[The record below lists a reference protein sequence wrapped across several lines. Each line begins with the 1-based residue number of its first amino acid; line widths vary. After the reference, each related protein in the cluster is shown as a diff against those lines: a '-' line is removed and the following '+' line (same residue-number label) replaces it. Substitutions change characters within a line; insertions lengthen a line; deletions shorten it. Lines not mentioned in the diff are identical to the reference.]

1 MKAAGS
7 SLLCCTGTRAHR
19 CHICTGTGAHPT
31 HVHRTTSNFKIHRTC
46 TSTWGAGAYAGQCAS
61 VETSP
66 GCKSNSIFIPI
77 PVRDGATAVM
87 CGSCRRGA
95 CCISCTCLQVRG
107 LRRRSALDSR
117 PFVASWL
124 TADGRYVCCA
134 ALQHNCIHWH
144 VGFS

>member
-19 CHICTGTGAHPT
+19 S

-77 PVRDGATAVM
+77 PVRDGATAGCNVWLM
-87 CGSCRRGA
+87 SRGGMLHLVYLLCKSVACG
-95 CCISCTCLQVRG
+95 
-107 LRRRSALDSR
+107 
-117 PFVASWL
+117 
-124 TADGRYVCCA
+124 
-134 ALQHNCIHWH
+134 
-144 VGFS
+144 VGPR

>member
-7 SLLCCTGTRAHR
+7 SLLCCTGTRAHC

-77 PVRDGATAVM
+77 PVRDVATAGCNVWLM
-87 CGSCRRGA
+87 SRGGMLHLVYLLCKSVACG
-95 CCISCTCLQVRG
+95 
-107 LRRRSALDSR
+107 
-117 PFVASWL
+117 
-124 TADGRYVCCA
+124 
-134 ALQHNCIHWH
+134 
-144 VGFS
+144 VGPR